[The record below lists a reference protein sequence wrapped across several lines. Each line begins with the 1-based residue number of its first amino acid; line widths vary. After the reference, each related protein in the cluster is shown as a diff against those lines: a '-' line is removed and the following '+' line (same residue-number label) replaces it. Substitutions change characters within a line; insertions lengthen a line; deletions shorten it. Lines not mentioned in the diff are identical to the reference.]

1 MANTASV
8 KGSAAAKAVG
18 TVKNIIGSA
27 TATDTSGVTR
37 TLHVGDKVYANEV
50 IKTSEAGAILIEFAN
65 GNTADLGRDSSMTL
79 TGDIFG
85 VQSALAP
92 AGAEKMSAAQKAAV
106 QDVQAKIAAGLD
118 PTQVTEAPA
127 AGPNAAGS
135 ATEGS
140 GYNFVVVNQLAARGE
155 VTSGFPTGPISVVL
169 EQPPAELGYIEP
181 DVPSVSIAVGVDV
194 SVGIAVGSPGEGGI
208 KIIPGDAVV
217 PVAGVTAI
225 NIVEGSSPDGTG
237 THPVTFLITLDQIAT
252 TDVTISYTI
261 NPGSASYPGDFR
273 DGALTGTVTIPA
285 GSKGFTV
292 TEFIVEDNLVE
303 GNESF
308 YIVLSN
314 PVGATLSNN
323 TATVNIIDECW
334 IRP

>member
-1 MANTASV
+1 MANTTSV

-27 TATDTSGVTR
+27 TATDASGVTR
-37 TLHVGDKVYANEV
+37 TLHVGDKVYANEI

-65 GNTADLGRDSSMTL
+65 GNTANLGRDSSMTL

-85 VQSALAP
+85 IQSALAP

-118 PTQVTEAPA
+118 PTQVTEAAA

-169 EQPPAELGYIEP
+169 EQPPAELGYVEP
-181 DVPSVSIAVGVDV
+181 EEVVPAISIAVGVDV
-194 SVGIAVGSPGEGGI
+194 SVGIGVGSPGEGGI
-208 KIIPGDAVV
+208 TIIPGDAVV
-217 PVAGVTAI
+217 PAAGVTAI
-225 NIVEGSSPDGTG
+225 NIPEGSSPGGTG
-237 THPVTFLITLDQIAT
+237 THPVTFLITLDQVAA
-252 TDVTISYTI
+252 TDVTITYTI
-261 NPGSASYPGDFR
+261 NPGSASSPGDFS
-273 DGALTGTVTIPA
+273 GAAITGTVTIPA

-308 YIVLSN
+308 YHRSQQSCRSDADQQYGN
-314 PVGATLSNN
+314 GNH
-323 TATVNIIDECW
+323 
-334 IRP
+334 RR

>member
-1 MANTASV
+1 MANTTSV

-65 GNTADLGRDSSMTL
+65 GNNANLGRDSSMTL

-106 QDVQAKIAAGLD
+106 QDAQAKIAAGLD
-118 PTQVTEAPA
+118 PTQVTEAAA

-140 GYNFVVVNQLAARGE
+140 GYNFVVVDQLAARGE

-181 DVPSVSIAVGVDV
+181 EVLPVNPPVVSISVSVDVNVGVPPGGGGGNNFPENPNDP
-194 SVGIAVGSPGEGGI
+194 SLPYISGSNAYIPEG
-208 KIIPGDAVV
+208 
-217 PVAGVTAI
+217 T
-225 NIVEGSSPDGTG
+225 EGANEFNE
-237 THPVTFLITLDQIAT
+237 VTFLLTLSAPFAQ
-252 TDVTISYTI
+252 DVTVSYEI
-261 NPGSASYPGDFR
+261 RPGTAIQGVDYF
-273 DGALTGTVTIPA
+273 DGPILAGTVTHPGRLDA
-285 GSKGFTV
+285 VPGNDPDRPGS
-292 TEFIVEDNLVE
+292 
-303 GNESF
+303 
-308 YIVLSN
+308 
-314 PVGATLSNN
+314 P
-323 TATVNIIDECW
+323 
-334 IRP
+334 R